1 VRLFGQF
8 AQRLDAERR
17 VSLPRAFRT
26 AIGESELERGLM
38 LARGL
43 DGCIWLFT
51 MAAWDAVVAEL
62 GQRVFA
68 SPEARML
75 ERLFIGGAVEVS
87 VDRLGR
93 IPLPEGLCARAGI
106 AGEALLIG
114 AATRVEIWDPAR
126 WRALEEEALGRY
138 EELAERL
145 A

>member
-1 VRLFGQF
+1 MRFFGQF

-17 VSLPRAFRT
+17 VMLPKAFRA
-26 AIGESELERGLM
+26 AIGESDLERGLM

-51 MAAWDAVVAEL
+51 MGAWEAAVAEL

-68 SPEARML
+68 STEARML
-75 ERLFIGGAVEVS
+75 ERLFLGGAVAVS

-106 AGEALLIG
+106 TGEVLLIG

-126 WRALEEEALGRY
+126 WRALENEALGRY